1 MGWMVQGSNPGGGV
15 RFSVLVQTDP
25 GANPASCTMD
35 TGSFLRVK
43 SGRDMMLTP
52 HLLLVLLVMKE

>member
-1 MGWMVQGSNPGGGV
+1 
-15 RFSVLVQTDP
+15 
-25 GANPASCTMD
+25 MD